1 MKMEKARDSDI
12 ASTGSPWDKLGGA
25 VNNAAS
31 LPFMEIRMRSLGKA
45 MDEVRMKRARLEES
59 KRRGHVNDS
68 EYAQT
73 LLKIIVETNNLTKE
87 RESIAGKLK
96 ELRE

>member
-1 MKMEKARDSDI
+1 MQIERDSDV
-12 ASTGSPWDKLGGA
+12 ASSGSTWDKIAGGLNHA
-25 VNNAAS
+25 SS

-68 EYAQT
+68 EYAAS
-73 LLKIIVETNNLTKE
+73 LLKIIVETNTLTKE
-87 RESIAGKLK
+87 RDDIADRIQAMRK
-96 ELRE
+96 

>member
-1 MKMEKARDSDI
+1 MQIERDSDV
-12 ASTGSPWDKLGGA
+12 ASSGSPWDKIGGGL
-25 VNNAAS
+25 NNASS

-68 EYAQT
+68 DYAT
-73 LLKIIVETNNLTKE
+73 SLLKIIVETNTLTKE
-87 RESIAGKLK
+87 RDDLADRIQAMRK
-96 ELRE
+96 